1 MNFTCFDKFKGVL
14 DSMPDEGD
22 RMRMALAIIEYGTE
36 GKDPGFGYPMS
47 AIFEGMREDIDNSRD
62 ARANNKGGR
71 PKGSRNKIKAAPPA
85 PSGAAA
91 EVSGQDENG
100 GSETQKPPFPVSETP
115 VSGNGNPSH
124 AIPSQAIPG
133 HANNPLPPFPDLC
146 LMALN
151 EELGTAFTTM
161 PEKCRRMLE
170 RSEGAASVDDVRM
183 MVRHK
188 RDEMRGTQFRNCLT
202 PNTLFSPDH
211 FEQYLAHWRSWA
223 EEEAR
228 YAQYD

>member
-1 MNFTCFDKFKGVL
+1 MNFTCFDKFMMVL
-14 DSMPDEGD
+14 DSIPDEGD

-71 PKGSRNKIKAAPPA
+71 PRGSRNKAPAAPPA
-85 PSGAAA
+85 PAA
-91 EVSGQDENG
+91 EVSCHEKNG
-100 GSETQKPPFPVSETP
+100 GSENEKPPFPVSETP
-115 VSGNGNPSH
+115 VSENGNP
-124 AIPSQAIPG
+124 IQANTDQANPG
-133 HANNPLPPFPDLC
+133 QSKENPLPPFPDLC

-161 PEKCRRMLE
+161 PAKCRRTLE
-170 RSEGAASVDDVRM
+170 RSEGAATVEEVRE

-188 RDEMRGTQFRNCLT
+188 RDEFRGTQFRGCLT

-211 FEQYLAHWRSWA
+211 FEQYVHQAR
-223 EEEAR
+223 EEGKEAAR
-228 YAQYD
+228 YACYD